1 MNKYFHTLSKKS
13 VLLLT
18 YILFLLIFSCKQEE
32 NEIYAKRRDIIES
45 VYSSLIVQPDSL
57 YQAFSSVAGICET
70 YYVDEG
76 DLVNMGDP
84 IVQIRNNTPKLNE
97 ENARLSLEVAR
108 ENYKGSSAILSDLQ
122 KEIDAARLQY
132 SNDSINFYR
141 QEKLWNQKVGSKIEL
156 DSRQLMFELSRNS
169 LKLLEQRYERTK
181 FELETS
187 YKQAQNNLE
196 TASYNSKDFTV
207 KSEIRGKIYALY
219 KKEGEIVNTMEP
231 IASIGKDSTFVLKLQ
246 IDEVDIVKLT
256 KNQVVLITLDAYEK
270 QLFKG
275 KISKIYPQKDLKSNA
290 FIVDAFFDDPPKILY
305 PGLSGEANII
315 IRKKDNALTIPRD
328 FLVDNGKV
336 RTKNGLV
343 DVKTGLM
350 NIEYV
355 EILEGLN
362 EETAIIKSE

>member
-1 MNKYFHTLSKKS
+1 MNKYFDTSTNKS
-13 VLLLT
+13 VLFLI
-18 YILFLLIFSCKQEE
+18 YIFFLLIFSCKQEK
-32 NEIYAKRRDIIES
+32 NEIYAESRDIIES
-45 VYSSLIVQPDSL
+45 VYSSLLVEPDSL

-70 YYVDEG
+70 YFVDEG
-76 DLVNMGDP
+76 DLVNIGDP

-132 SNDSINFYR
+132 SNDSINFFR
-141 QEKLWNQKVGSKIEL
+141 QEKLWNQQVGSKIEL
-156 DSRQLMFELSRNS
+156 DSRQLQFELSRNK

-207 KSEIRGKIYALY
+207 KSEIKGKIYALY
-219 KKEGEIVNTMEP
+219 KEEGEIVNTIEP
-231 IASIGKDSTFVLKLQ
+231 IASIGKDSTFVIKLQ
-246 IDEVDIVKLT
+246 IDEVDIVKLA
-256 KNQVVLITLDAYEK
+256 KNQVVLITLDAYENE
-270 QLFKG
+270 LFKG
-275 KISKIYPQKDLKSNA
+275 RISKIYPQKDLKSNA
-290 FIVDAFFDDPPKILY
+290 FIVDAFFEDPPKILY

-315 IRKKDNALTIPRD
+315 IRKKVNALTIPRD
-328 FLVDNGKV
+328 FLLDNSQV
-336 RTKNGLV
+336 LTKNGPV

-355 EILEGLN
+355 EIIEGLN
-362 EETAIIKSE
+362 GETAIIKPE